1 MKKLALTFGAIVLG
15 FVLTSC
21 GDNKKETVMQLFNT
35 FFDEEVTFLNQVTS
49 AADFLEYDQASDQ
62 RLEEFYA
69 KMSQDFPM
77 DENGEI
83 INLGKEDNEEVKK
96 ALMAREDAY
105 VNLYDAK
112 RTELSEPYIADLEN
126 FWTGELDEFFGQFE
140 NEKELTDE
148 KIMPMFQAQSV
159 QPRSAQVTFFFPCR
173 CPHRRISSSL
183 AQRMPR
189 FFISAFV
196 EISVSGNF
204 PSLRNR
210 MPTHSPATHRPTT
223 AIHKRKTFIP
233 WRLTNFANLR
243 ASREKSKFFCFS
255 EAKVNRRS
263 QRGQNKLVCF
273 AERKG
278 GKDIVLK
285 PRAAGIRARREKS
298 KLKYIISFDMLQ
310 SY

>member
-112 RTELSEPYIADLEN
+112 RTELYEPYIADLEN
-126 FWTGELDEFFGQFE
+126 FWNGELDEFFGQFE

-148 KIMPMFQAQSV
+148 KIMPMFQKFEEKFHLADEYVPLSNEEQFE
-159 QPRSAQVTFFFPCR
+159 RYFNIADQVYGDEEET
-173 CPHRRISSSL
+173 
-183 AQRMPR
+183 
-189 FFISAFV
+189 
-196 EISVSGNF
+196 
-204 PSLRNR
+204 
-210 MPTHSPATHRPTT
+210 
-223 AIHKRKTFIP
+223 
-233 WRLTNFANLR
+233 
-243 ASREKSKFFCFS
+243 
-255 EAKVNRRS
+255 EA
-263 QRGQNKLVCF
+263 
-273 AERKG
+273 E
-278 GKDIVLK
+278 
-285 PRAAGIRARREKS
+285 E
-298 KLKYIISFDMLQ
+298 
-310 SY
+310 